1 MAHWNSHQIKLNV
14 MYKSTSYWILKNI
27 NSKFKVLSLLVRKS
41 TTITTKIDN
50 YSPNEVTS
58 N

>member
-1 MAHWNSHQIKLNV
+1 